1 MCPNSSCSPSSSS
14 SRPCS
19 DSCEELD
26 PELCS
31 YCRWTRVTALH
42 RAGLWFFIIDNTVWM
57 LAPTAW
63 DLPVDWVQGKRFSV
77 VSWHSWKNPWGRFL
91 WFLLTRQI
99 SLISSNEAD
108 FFDITTWR
116 TSWRT
121 SLASQ
126 HDGPLPTSQL
136 SDVTTWRTSL
146 TSQHDGP
153 LWRHN
158 MADFSDV
165 TTWRISPSG
174 FFSILMPMFSL
185 DFIKIKL
192 VTTITLK
199 LLKVYLSVGKK
210 LSIGGK
216 HWDEQRCPGQCLF
229 QLYIGC
235 WKTLWSGAV
244 GFPIFSAPPMTMW
257 KQFC

>member
-26 PELCS
+26 PELGA

-42 RAGLWFFIIDNTVWM
+42 RVGLWFFIIDNTVWM

-99 SLISSNEAD
+99 SL
-108 FFDITTWR
+108 T
-116 TSWRT
+116 
-121 SLASQ
+121 SQ
-126 HDGPLPTSQL
+126 HDGPLSRHNMTDLSPRHSSLMSQHDGPLWRHNMTDL

-146 TSQHDGP
+146 TSQHG
-153 LWRHN
+153 
-158 MADFSDV
+158 
-165 TTWRISPSG
+165 
-174 FFSILMPMFSL
+174 
-185 DFIKIKL
+185 
-192 VTTITLK
+192 
-199 LLKVYLSVGKK
+199 
-210 LSIGGK
+210 
-216 HWDEQRCPGQCLF
+216 
-229 QLYIGC
+229 
-235 WKTLWSGAV
+235 
-244 GFPIFSAPPMTMW
+244 GFPRPVSS
-257 KQFC
+257 QF